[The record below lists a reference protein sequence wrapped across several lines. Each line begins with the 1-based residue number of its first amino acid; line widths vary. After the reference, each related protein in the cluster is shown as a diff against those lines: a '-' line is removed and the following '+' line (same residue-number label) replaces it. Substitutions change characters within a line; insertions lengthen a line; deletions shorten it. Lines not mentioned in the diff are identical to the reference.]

1 LTSLETAVMFRPMPA
16 EREPTPPREGDRVEI
31 ARAWLSERGDSITDE
46 QVELARIPAPP
57 FGESDRA
64 AAVAAKLR
72 ELGAEPE
79 LDEIGNLL
87 VGYPAGG
94 VPSDPVI
101 VAAHLDT
108 VFGRD
113 THVEIRRAA
122 GVWTGPGI
130 ADNARGLAVTL
141 AVFRSLVHSAARPHH
156 PILFAYTVGEE
167 GPGDLR
173 GVKHLLRDGSP
184 LRAAPAFIAVDGSG
198 LRRIIHHALGSR
210 RLRITVSGPG
220 GHSWTD
226 WGRVNPA
233 NAIAELIRRLL
244 EIDLPRDPRTT
255 LTVARLGG
263 GTSINAIPAEAWLEL
278 DVRSQANELLRSIEL
293 QIRDALATSVAAEQ
307 GRAEGQLGTEVELIG
322 ERPAGSLPID
332 HPLVQAANEATRAL
346 GIEPEFAVSS
356 TDANVPQAL
365 GIPAIALGGGGRSG
379 DTHTLNE
386 WFEDSDGAAGA
397 LRLLSVLSAVARF

>member
-1 LTSLETAVMFRPMPA
+1 MPA
-16 EREPTPPREGDRVEI
+16 EREPTQPGEGERIEI
-31 ARAWLSERGDSITDE
+31 ARAWLRERGDSIAAE

-57 FGESDRA
+57 FGESERA
-64 AAVAAKLR
+64 VAVAAKLR

-87 VGYPAGG
+87 VRYRLG
-94 VPSDPVI
+94 SETRDPVI

-108 VFGRD
+108 VFGLD
-113 THVEIRRAA
+113 TPVEIRRAA
-122 GVWTGPGI
+122 GLWTGPGI

-141 AVFRSLVHSAARPHH
+141 AVLRSLVHSAARPDH
-156 PILFAYTVGEE
+156 PIVFAFTVGEE

-173 GVKHLLRDGSP
+173 GVKHLLRAGSP
-184 LRAAPAFIAVDGSG
+184 LQAATAFIAVDGSG
-198 LRRIIHHALGSR
+198 LHRIIHHALGSR
-210 RLRITVSGPG
+210 RFRITVSGPG

-233 NAIAELIRRLL
+233 NAIAELVQRLL
-244 EIDLPRDPRTT
+244 EIDLPRDPQTT

-293 QIRDALATSVAAEQ
+293 RIHDALASSVATERS
-307 GRAEGQLGTEVELIG
+307 RAEGPLGTELELIG
-322 ERPAGSLPID
+322 ERPAGSLPVE
-332 HPLVQAANEATRAL
+332 HPLVQAADAATRAL
-346 GIEPEFAVSS
+346 GVEPEFAVSS

-379 DTHTLNE
+379 DTHTVNE
-386 WFEDSDGAAGA
+386 WFEDTDGAAGA
-397 LRLLSVLSAVARF
+397 LRLLSVLSAIARF